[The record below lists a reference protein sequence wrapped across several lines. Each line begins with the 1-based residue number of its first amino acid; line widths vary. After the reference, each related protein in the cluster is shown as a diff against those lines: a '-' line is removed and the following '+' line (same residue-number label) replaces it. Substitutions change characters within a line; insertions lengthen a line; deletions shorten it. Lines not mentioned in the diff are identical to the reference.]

1 MTLKQSLPVL
11 FAIGFGL
18 LAGVGAAQA
27 QETKVG
33 VFDPQRITQ
42 ETAEGARIQARLS
55 ALKDKKTGELKKLSE
70 ELEKMQQ
77 SFVQAATSASDEKK
91 KEMQQQLERKQIEL
105 EGAQKSAQRE
115 MQVEVEQ
122 AQEGWQKRVIEVI
135 RNYAKEKKLSLV
147 VAADVA
153 VFYSSDV
160 DITGDLIKA
169 IDASVPASEAPAPA
183 APAKPAP
190 KK

>member
-1 MTLKQSLPVL
+1 M
-11 FAIGFGL
+11 
-18 LAGVGAAQA
+18 
-27 QETKVG
+27 
-33 VFDPQRITQ
+33 FDPQRITQ